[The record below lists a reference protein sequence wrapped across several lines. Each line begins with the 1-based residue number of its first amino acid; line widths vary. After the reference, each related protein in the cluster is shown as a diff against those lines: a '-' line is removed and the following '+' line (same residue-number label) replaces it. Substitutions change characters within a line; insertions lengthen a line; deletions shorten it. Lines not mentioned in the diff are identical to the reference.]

1 MTAAVPR
8 GHLAALGI
16 LVAMVTLSGVWA
28 SSLQGCDEAYY
39 AHMARGMLESGDFLV
54 PRYDGTPPLDKPP
67 LLMWLVA
74 ASFRFFGVGDVQA
87 RLPVLLLGAAVPF
100 AVWWGIPQTAAFR
113 FVAASTLA
121 TTLLYVQ
128 LQHMVMTDLVAFVG
142 LLGLVVGLLRAAEGE
157 RWGWVA
163 GSGLG
168 VAALAKGPL
177 AALFVLATLPYA
189 VRHREELLRSGF
201 LARAIPGILP
211 AAAWYGLVW
220 REFGQKFVDV
230 HFGVFLFRLAA
241 QGIAAESPLGPAFY
255 LVSALWRFL
264 PWWPLLPAALVAGW
278 GAARA
283 KDRTAEW
290 SVGFAAVYFT
300 AITAM
305 RTKTDHYALPLV
317 LPAALLVAG
326 WVTGGGGF
334 RTAESLSA
342 VLCRVLGGL
351 LAFGGAG
358 GRRRTP
364 PSAAAAAPARSGPQP
379 PGGVGRGPLREPRTW
394 WGTSGGVVFRAL
406 AGGPGVR
413 GGRRGVASVGCGA
426 GPADRGQG
434 FAGGRSGGVRGRA
447 ASQPELLPVLGPA
460 LPLGPSSAGDLA
472 CRVPVCAPGLV
483 RGADGRAGPE
493 RSGPRGG
500 AVRLGTGAPPVAR
513 PGSRAGAGLAIGHRR
528 PLPV

>member
-1 MTAAVPR
+1 VLASFRGIGVTAAVPR

-351 LAFGGAG
+351 LAFGA
-358 GRRRTP
+358 P
-364 PSAAAAAPARSGPQP
+364 VAAAGLLPAPLQLRLPAAALSLL
-379 PGGVGRGPLREPRTW
+379 VAW
-394 WGTSGGVVFRAL
+394 AVVRCGNL
-406 AGGPGVR
+406 VR
-413 GGRRGVASVGCGA
+413 GGERQAAWSSVLWPVVLAYAVAGVALRPWDAEPGLRTVA
-426 GPADRGQG
+426 K
-434 FAGGRSGGVRGRA
+434 
-447 ASQPELLPVLGPA
+447 A
-460 LPLGPSSAGDLA
+460 LPAGEAVVYVAGQPLSQNSCPYLALRFRLDRPPRVISPAEFPS
-472 CRVPVCAPGLV
+472 
-483 RGADGRAGPE
+483 
-493 RSGPRGG
+493 
-500 AVRLGTGAPPVAR
+500 APPGWYVGRTGELVPNAQDRVVVRSDWVLVHR
-513 PGSRAGAGLAIGHRR
+513 P
-528 PLPV
+528 